1 MHFLEPLSKVAATF
15 REKMDL
21 KISFSGVFSKT
32 DMSLLD
38 SRPFAEF
45 SGRGVLGLLRTPLQ
59 GLRAPPPNPPSS
71 LALAMLA
78 VLN

>member
-21 KISFSGVFSKT
+21 KISFSAVFSKT
-32 DMSLLD
+32 DVS
-38 SRPFAEF
+38 PEF
-45 SGRGVLGLLRTPLQ
+45 SGRGVLGLLRTLLQ
-59 GLRAPPPNPPSS
+59 GLRAPPQTPPSS